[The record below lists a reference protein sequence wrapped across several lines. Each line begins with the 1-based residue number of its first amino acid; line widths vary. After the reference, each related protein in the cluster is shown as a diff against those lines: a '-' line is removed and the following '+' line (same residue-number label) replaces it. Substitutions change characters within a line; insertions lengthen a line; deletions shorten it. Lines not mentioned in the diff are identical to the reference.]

1 MAQRTATELRN
12 YTYNNVKSNNNNE
25 ITGQIMQNL
34 MIDFIDSFVIK
45 STSVTGTVNVSQT
58 SSNITPDGN
67 KLNIPFIVAPKYG
80 VTVNVNGQSF
90 EVGDGDIDD
99 FYVLSPTGV
108 GKSKGQIEA
117 GDILYYNV
125 SNISFYIDNLDIIT
139 LNYLHEE

>member
-1 MAQRTATELRN
+1 MAQRTDAYLRN
-12 YTYNNVKSNNNNE
+12 YTYNNVKPNNNNE
-25 ITGQIMQNL
+25 ITGLIIQNL
-34 MIDFIDSFVIK
+34 IIDIIDSVVFK

-90 EVGDGDIDD
+90 EVGDGDVDD
-99 FYVLSPTGV
+99 FYVLSPTEV
-108 GKSKGQIEA
+108 IKSKGQIEA

-125 SNISFYIDNLDIIT
+125 SNIGFYIDNLDVIT
-139 LNYLHEE
+139 LNYLYEE